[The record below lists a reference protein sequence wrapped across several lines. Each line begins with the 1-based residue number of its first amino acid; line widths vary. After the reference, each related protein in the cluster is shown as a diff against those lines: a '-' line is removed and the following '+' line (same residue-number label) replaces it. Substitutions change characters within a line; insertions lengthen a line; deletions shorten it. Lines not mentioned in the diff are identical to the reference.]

1 MLKTKEQKLWALDIG
16 LIIILRVLLKVLLNL
31 YENNNEWYIYIIFVL
46 FLFSFIL
53 KSSLFFIFF
62 KIFQPNFL
70 NCYRVVNVFFL
81 PFDWIQFS
89 AIIFS
94 IDKIFLEFSIAFLI
108 YFLYLLINLSIGVLS
123 IFKYEAYMFL

>member
-123 IFKYEAYMFL
+123 IFKYEEYMFL